1 MYTSI
6 SYDLPRQNLPS
17 DTVDRLAWLSRPSK
31 HDPRTVPRVEV
42 DPVNFQPFHYRF
54 LSTLLIPSQR
64 SADLVESL
72 LGETRALSNQTST
85 SRNSITLSENQ
96 PQ

>member
-17 DTVDRLAWLSRPSK
+17 DTVDLLAWLSRPSK

-42 DPVNFQPFHYRF
+42 DPVNFHLFHYRF
-54 LSTLLIPSQR
+54 LFTLLIPSQR
-64 SADLVESL
+64 SADLVESR
-72 LGETRALSNQTST
+72 LGQTRALSNQTIPSRT
-85 SRNSITLSENQ
+85 SINPSGHQSQ
-96 PQ
+96 